1 MALYQLKISLPD
13 RPGSLGTIA
22 SAIGAAGC
30 DIRSLS
36 VLESVDGIG
45 YDDILVAVPGTDP
58 TDLVEVLSSIGG
70 VTVISIEPVSETI

>member
-36 VLESVDGIG
+36 VLESNDGIG

-58 TDLVEVLSSIGG
+58 TDLVDVLSSIGG
-70 VTVISIEPVSETI
+70 VTVVSIEPVA

>member
-30 DIRSLS
+30 DILSLS
-36 VLESVDGIG
+36 VLESNDGIG

-58 TDLVEVLSSIGG
+58 TDLVDVLSSIGG
-70 VTVISIEPVSETI
+70 VTVISIDPVA

>member
-13 RPGSLGTIA
+13 RPGSLGALA

-36 VLESVDGIG
+36 VLESRDGIG

-70 VTVISIEPVSETI
+70 VSVISIEPVS

>member
-36 VLESVDGIG
+36 VPESSDGVG

-70 VTVISIEPVSETI
+70 VTVISIDPVS

>member
-1 MALYQLKISLPD
+1 MALYQLKIALPD

-36 VLESVDGIG
+36 VMESKDGVG

-70 VTVISIEPVSETI
+70 VTVISIEPVS

>member
-1 MALYQLKISLPD
+1 MKISLPD
-13 RPGSLGTIA
+13 RPGSLGAIA

-36 VLESVDGIG
+36 VLESKDGIG

-58 TDLVEVLSSIGG
+58 TDLVNVLSSIGG
-70 VTVISIEPVSETI
+70 VTVISIDPVS

>member
-36 VLESVDGIG
+36 VLESSHGVG

-70 VTVISIEPVSETI
+70 VTVISIDPVS

>member
-1 MALYQLKISLPD
+1 MALFQLKISLPD

-36 VLESVDGIG
+36 VRESNDGLG

-58 TDLVEVLSSIGG
+58 TDLVDVLSSIGG
-70 VTVISIEPVSETI
+70 VTVISIDPVNS

>member
-1 MALYQLKISLPD
+1 MALYQMKISLPD
-13 RPGSLGTIA
+13 RPGSLGAIA

-36 VLESVDGIG
+36 VLESKDGIG

-58 TDLVEVLSSIGG
+58 TDLVNVLSSIGG
-70 VTVISIEPVSETI
+70 VTVISIDPVS

>member
-1 MALYQLKISLPD
+1 MALYQMKISLPD
-13 RPGSLGTIA
+13 RPGSLGAIA

-36 VLESVDGIG
+36 VLESKDGIG

-58 TDLVEVLSSIGG
+58 TDLVDVLSSIGG
-70 VTVISIEPVSETI
+70 VTVISIDPVS

>member
-36 VLESVDGIG
+36 VLESADGIG

-58 TDLVEVLSSIGG
+58 TDLVDVLSSIGG
-70 VTVISIEPVSETI
+70 VTVISIDPVA

>member
-22 SAIGAAGC
+22 SAIGSAGC
-30 DIRSLS
+30 DIRSVN
-36 VLESVDGIG
+36 VLESNDGIG

-58 TDLVEVLSSIGG
+58 TDLVDVLSSIGG
-70 VTVISIEPVSETI
+70 VTVISIDPVF